1 MELQTSKVNLLL
13 DVDQNPPLAKGLLL
27 SLQHVFA
34 MFGATILVPLILGM
48 PVSVALFASGLGTL
62 IYMVATQFKVPVYL
76 GSSFAFISAMAF
88 AMKQMNGDVSAA
100 QSGVVL
106 VGLVYV
112 VVALAVKL
120 IGTKWIDR
128 LLPPI
133 VIGPMIMVIGLGL
146 ANSAVTNAGF
156 IKDGTVQQITV
167 AIVTFLITA
176 FINTKAKGFLK
187 IIPFLFGIIG
197 GYIVAVLFG
206 LVDFTPVLEADW
218 IAIPQLYLP
227 FSTNG
232 FFKEYHWYF
241 GPETWA
247 ILPVAVVTIAEHI
260 GDHTVLSQICGR
272 EFLKTPGLHRTL
284 IGDGVATAVSAFM
297 GGPANTTYGE
307 NTGVVGM
314 TRIASV
320 SVIRNAALFAIGL
333 SFLGKFTALIS
344 TIPNAVLGGMAIL
357 LYGVIASNGLKVLI
371 EKQVDFREV
380 RNLIIAS
387 SMLVLGLG
395 GAILEL
401 GPVTLSGTALC
412 ALAGV
417 ILNLVFS
424 TFLRDVYK
432 DDFRN
437 IAKDA
442 SSFAKA
448 NLMYATLKNLF

>member
-1 MELQTSKVNLLL
+1 MELQTSKVDLLL
-13 DVDQNPPLAKGLLL
+13 DVDQKPEFVPGLFL

-34 MFGATILVPLILGM
+34 MFGATVLVPLILGM

-76 GSSFAFISAMAF
+76 GSSFAFITAMQFAMA
-88 AMKQMNGDVSAA
+88 QMEGKPDAA
-100 QSGVVL
+100 QTGVVL
-106 VGLVYV
+106 VGLLYV
-112 VVALAVKL
+112 VVAIFVKL
-120 IGTKWIDR
+120 LGTNWINR

-133 VIGPMIMVIGLGL
+133 VIGPMIIVIGLGL

-156 IKDGTVQQITV
+156 VKDGDWKAMFV
-167 AIVTFLITA
+167 AVVTFLITA

-197 GYIVAVLFG
+197 GYIVAIFFG
-206 LVDFTPVLEADW
+206 LVDFTKVIEAQW
-218 IAIPQLYLP
+218 IALPELYLP

-232 FFKEYHWYF
+232 FFHQYNLYF

-247 ILPVAVVTIAEHI
+247 LLPVAVVTIAEHI
-260 GDHTVLSQICGR
+260 GDHTVLSEICGR
-272 EFLKTPGLHRTL
+272 QFLKDPGLHRTL
-284 IGDGVATAVSAFM
+284 IGDGVATAVSAFL

-307 NTGVVGM
+307 NTGVVGL

-320 SVIRNAALFAIGL
+320 SVIRNAALIAIGF
-333 SFLGKFTALIS
+333 SFFGKFTALIR

-371 EKQVDFREV
+371 EKQVDFRQV

-395 GAILEL
+395 SAVLEV

-412 ALAGV
+412 AIAGIV
-417 ILNLVFS
+417 LNLILPREK
-424 TFLRDVYK
+424 TEEK
-432 DDFRN
+432 
-437 IAKDA
+437 
-442 SSFAKA
+442 
-448 NLMYATLKNLF
+448 

>member
-13 DVDQNPPLAKGLLL
+13 DVDQNPPFAKGLLL

-112 VVALAVKL
+112 VVALVVKL

-272 EFLKTPGLHRTL
+272 QFLKTPGLHRTL

-417 ILNLVFS
+417 ILNLV
-424 TFLRDVYK
+424 LPYENRK
-432 DDFRN
+432 
-437 IAKDA
+437 
-442 SSFAKA
+442 
-448 NLMYATLKNLF
+448 

>member
-13 DVDQNPPLAKGLLL
+13 DVDQNPPFAKGLLL

-272 EFLKTPGLHRTL
+272 QFLKTPGLHRTL

-357 LYGVIASNGLKVLI
+357 LYGVIASNELKVLI

-417 ILNLVFS
+417 ILNLV
-424 TFLRDVYK
+424 LPYEN
-432 DDFRN
+432 RN
-437 IAKDA
+437 
-442 SSFAKA
+442 
-448 NLMYATLKNLF
+448 

>member
-176 FINTKAKGFLK
+176 FINTKAKGFFK

-272 EFLKTPGLHRTL
+272 QFLKTPGLHRTL

-417 ILNLVFS
+417 ILSLV
-424 TFLRDVYK
+424 LPYENRK
-432 DDFRN
+432 
-437 IAKDA
+437 
-442 SSFAKA
+442 
-448 NLMYATLKNLF
+448 

>member
-48 PVSVALFASGLGTL
+48 PVSVALFASGLGAL

-112 VVALAVKL
+112 IVALAVKL

-272 EFLKTPGLHRTL
+272 QFLKTPGLHRTL

-417 ILNLVFS
+417 ILNLV
-424 TFLRDVYK
+424 LPYENRK
-432 DDFRN
+432 
-437 IAKDA
+437 
-442 SSFAKA
+442 
-448 NLMYATLKNLF
+448 

>member
-272 EFLKTPGLHRTL
+272 QFLKTPGLHRTL

-417 ILNLVFS
+417 ILNLVLPYENRKL
-424 TFLRDVYK
+424 TQ
-432 DDFRN
+432 
-437 IAKDA
+437 
-442 SSFAKA
+442 
-448 NLMYATLKNLF
+448 MKNKS

>member
-206 LVDFTPVLEADW
+206 LVDFTPILEADW

-417 ILNLVFS
+417 ILNLV
-424 TFLRDVYK
+424 LPYENRK
-432 DDFRN
+432 
-437 IAKDA
+437 
-442 SSFAKA
+442 
-448 NLMYATLKNLF
+448 

>member
-112 VVALAVKL
+112 AVAFAVKL

-156 IKDGTVQQITV
+156 IKDGTVQQMTV
-167 AIVTFLITA
+167 AVVTFLITA

-272 EFLKTPGLHRTL
+272 QFLKNPGLHRTL
-284 IGDGVATAVSAFM
+284 IGDGIATSVSAFM

-344 TIPNAVLGGMAIL
+344 TIPNAVLGGMSIM

-417 ILNLVFS
+417 ILNLV
-424 TFLRDVYK
+424 LPYENRK
-432 DDFRN
+432 
-437 IAKDA
+437 
-442 SSFAKA
+442 
-448 NLMYATLKNLF
+448 

>member
-13 DVDQNPPLAKGLLL
+13 DVDQNPPFAKGLLL

-88 AMKQMNGDVSAA
+88 AIKQMNGHVSAA

-112 VVALAVKL
+112 AVAFAVKL

-156 IKDGTVQQITV
+156 IKDGTVQQISV

-272 EFLKTPGLHRTL
+272 QFLKNPGLHRTL
-284 IGDGVATAVSAFM
+284 IGDGIATSVSAFM

-344 TIPNAVLGGMAIL
+344 TIPNAVLGGMSIM

-417 ILNLVFS
+417 ILNLV
-424 TFLRDVYK
+424 LPK
-432 DDFRN
+432 ENRN
-437 IAKDA
+437 
-442 SSFAKA
+442 
-448 NLMYATLKNLF
+448 

>member
-13 DVDQNPPLAKGLLL
+13 DVDQNPPFAKGLLL

-112 VVALAVKL
+112 VVALAIKL

-156 IKDGTVQQITV
+156 IKDGTVQQMTV
-167 AIVTFLITA
+167 AVVTFLITA

-272 EFLKTPGLHRTL
+272 QFLKTPGLHRTL

-307 NTGVVGM
+307 NTGVLGM

-344 TIPNAVLGGMAIL
+344 TIPNAVLGGMSIM

-371 EKQVDFREV
+371 EKQVDFRKV

-417 ILNLVFS
+417 ILNLV
-424 TFLRDVYK
+424 LPCEN
-432 DDFRN
+432 RN
-437 IAKDA
+437 
-442 SSFAKA
+442 
-448 NLMYATLKNLF
+448 

>member
-106 VGLVYV
+106 VGLIYV
-112 VVALAVKL
+112 VVAFVVKL

-146 ANSAVTNAGF
+146 VNSAVTNAGF

-197 GYIVAVLFG
+197 GYIVAVLLG

-272 EFLKTPGLHRTL
+272 QFLKTPGLHRTL

-417 ILNLVFS
+417 ILNLV
-424 TFLRDVYK
+424 LPYENRK
-432 DDFRN
+432 
-437 IAKDA
+437 
-442 SSFAKA
+442 
-448 NLMYATLKNLF
+448 

>member
-156 IKDGTVQQITV
+156 IKDGTIQQISV
-167 AIVTFLITA
+167 AVITFLITA

-197 GYIVAVLFG
+197 GYIAAVVFG
-206 LVDFTPVLEADW
+206 LVDFTPVLKADW

-272 EFLKTPGLHRTL
+272 QFLKNPGLHRTL
-284 IGDGVATAVSAFM
+284 IGDGIATSVSAFM

-344 TIPNAVLGGMAIL
+344 TIPNVVLGGMSIM

-417 ILNLVFS
+417 ILNLV
-424 TFLRDVYK
+424 LPYENRK
-432 DDFRN
+432 
-437 IAKDA
+437 
-442 SSFAKA
+442 
-448 NLMYATLKNLF
+448 

>member
-120 IGTKWIDR
+120 IGTKWIDC

-176 FINTKAKGFLK
+176 FINTKAKGFFK

-272 EFLKTPGLHRTL
+272 QFLKTPGLHRTL

-417 ILNLVFS
+417 ILNLV
-424 TFLRDVYK
+424 LPYENRK
-432 DDFRN
+432 
-437 IAKDA
+437 
-442 SSFAKA
+442 
-448 NLMYATLKNLF
+448 

>member
-13 DVDQNPPLAKGLLL
+13 DVDQNPPFAKGLLL

-34 MFGATILVPLILGM
+34 MFGATILVPLIIGM

-197 GYIVAVLFG
+197 GYIVAVVFG

-272 EFLKTPGLHRTL
+272 QFLKTPGLHRTL

-320 SVIRNAALFAIGL
+320 SVIRNAALFAIAL

-417 ILNLVFS
+417 ILNLV
-424 TFLRDVYK
+424 LPYENRK
-432 DDFRN
+432 
-437 IAKDA
+437 
-442 SSFAKA
+442 
-448 NLMYATLKNLF
+448 

>member
-13 DVDQNPPLAKGLLL
+13 DVDQNPPFAKGLLL

-112 VVALAVKL
+112 VVALVVKL

-197 GYIVAVLFG
+197 GYIVAVVFG

-272 EFLKTPGLHRTL
+272 QFLKTPGLHRTL

-417 ILNLVFS
+417 ILNLV
-424 TFLRDVYK
+424 LPK
-432 DDFRN
+432 ENRN
-437 IAKDA
+437 
-442 SSFAKA
+442 
-448 NLMYATLKNLF
+448 

>member
-1 MELQTSKVNLLL
+1 MELQTSKINLLL

-272 EFLKTPGLHRTL
+272 QFLKTPGLHRTL

-344 TIPNAVLGGMAIL
+344 TIPNAVLGGMSIM

-417 ILNLVFS
+417 ILNLV
-424 TFLRDVYK
+424 LPYENRK
-432 DDFRN
+432 
-437 IAKDA
+437 
-442 SSFAKA
+442 
-448 NLMYATLKNLF
+448 

>member
-13 DVDQNPPLAKGLLL
+13 DVDQNPPFAKGLLL

-133 VIGPMIMVIGLGL
+133 VIGPMLMVIGLGL

-272 EFLKTPGLHRTL
+272 QFLKTPGLHRTL

-417 ILNLVFS
+417 ILNLV
-424 TFLRDVYK
+424 LPK
-432 DDFRN
+432 ENRN
-437 IAKDA
+437 
-442 SSFAKA
+442 
-448 NLMYATLKNLF
+448 

>member
-13 DVDQNPPLAKGLLL
+13 DVDQNPPFAKGLLL

-156 IKDGTVQQITV
+156 IKDGTIQQISV
-167 AIVTFLITA
+167 AVITFLITA

-197 GYIVAVLFG
+197 GYIAAVVFG
-206 LVDFTPVLEADW
+206 LVDFTPVLKADW

-272 EFLKTPGLHRTL
+272 QFLKNPGLHRTL
-284 IGDGVATAVSAFM
+284 IGDGIATSVSAFM

-320 SVIRNAALFAIGL
+320 SVIRNAALFAIAL

-417 ILNLVFS
+417 ILNLV
-424 TFLRDVYK
+424 LPYENRK
-432 DDFRN
+432 
-437 IAKDA
+437 
-442 SSFAKA
+442 
-448 NLMYATLKNLF
+448 

>member
-272 EFLKTPGLHRTL
+272 QFLKIPGLHRTL

-417 ILNLVFS
+417 ILNLV
-424 TFLRDVYK
+424 LPYEN
-432 DDFRN
+432 RN
-437 IAKDA
+437 
-442 SSFAKA
+442 
-448 NLMYATLKNLF
+448 